1 MIEFGELQADLPTF
15 QNSGAIKVDNVLP
28 LAKGYKSLPGFQA
41 LSGTGLTA
49 SAVGLFSSFQKDGVT
64 NYAGDSGKLYQMNSS
79 LVFVDKSKAG
89 GYNNS
94 TTSGSR
100 DFWNFTQFGT
110 NIIATNLDLSSL
122 ICKIDF
128 CL

>member
-79 LVFVDKSKAG
+79 LVFVDKSKA
-89 GYNNS
+89 
-94 TTSGSR
+94 
-100 DFWNFTQFGT
+100 QVVIIIAQHLVQEIFGT
-110 NIIATNLDLSSL
+110 LHSL
-122 ICKIDF
+122 EQI
-128 CL
+128 